1 MPNNGPLYMIVG
13 PEPVD
18 ITMVEF
24 DLAGD
29 RFLGGRLAGKRRHM

>member
-1 MPNNGPLYMIVG
+1 MIVG

-24 DLAGD
+24 DLAND
-29 RFLGGRLAGKRRHM
+29 RFSVGGLPRNTFLMS